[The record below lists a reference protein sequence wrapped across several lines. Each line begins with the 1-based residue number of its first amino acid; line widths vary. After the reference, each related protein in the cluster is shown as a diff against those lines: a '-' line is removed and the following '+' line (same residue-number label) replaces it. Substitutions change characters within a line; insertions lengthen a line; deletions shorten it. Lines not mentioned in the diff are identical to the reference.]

1 MATVSTTN
9 TTAMMA
15 TGIKGSDVYTSTGS
29 ALVDLSVKL
38 VRGADEA
45 EIKRIFRGLVES
57 DKAEEVA
64 DACVLMFHT
73 RDVRG
78 GKGERDLFKA
88 LFDELSWRC
97 YCVAKKLKEFIP
109 EYGSWQDVV
118 ALMSDDSTL
127 GGDLQ
132 EMLIAQL
139 KKDEATEEGKGISL
153 AAKWAPRE
161 GKSTDKAARRLAAT
175 MFPTLPRQAQ
185 MAAYRRLVSGLN
197 RRLKTVETFMAGGR
211 WADIEPAA
219 VPGRAGKLYSRALLN
234 LVGTTKKDE
243 VIPRAKANALRCPDD
258 ADRMACREHFM
269 AHFAA
274 AKEGK
279 AKVHGADTLFPHEV
293 VKKVYREGCVLAE
306 SERNQLIAV
315 WRSMVE
321 KAQAGGGLKRSIF
334 MSDFSGSMQAAGA
347 AGDTPYWVSMAL
359 GMLGAE
365 ISEGPFKNR
374 LMTFDSKPQWHTFPE
389 GGDLFAR
396 LETLSPHIG
405 QGTSTDFQAAM
416 ELVLAD
422 LKRNRVRPGEE
433 PENLIV
439 LTDMGWDQACGS
451 HESSLYTGARYRHHV
466 KTGSWETHVEM
477 IRESFKRAGEDM
489 WGEGQGFKMPRIVI
503 WNLAASYTSDFHAT
517 ASTPGVAMLS
527 GWSAA
532 LFDILQREGP
542 RELTPLEVLRTTL
555 DAARYKPVRDAVVAA
570 LTST

>member
-1 MATVSTTN
+1 
-9 TTAMMA
+9 MMA
-15 TGIKGSDVYTSTGS
+15 TGVKGSDVYTSTGS
-29 ALVDLSVKL
+29 ALVDLSIKL
-38 VRGADEA
+38 VRGADEE
-45 EIKRIFRGLVES
+45 EIKGIFRGLVDS
-57 DKAEEVA
+57 AKAEEVA

-88 LFDELSWRC
+88 LFSELAWRSTS
-97 YCVAKKLKEFIP
+97 VASRLKEFIP

-118 ALMSDDSTL
+118 AMMSDDHVDVRIRMGLRNMVAS
-127 GGDLQ
+127 
-132 EMLIAQL
+132 QL
-139 KKDEATEEGKGISL
+139 REDVAKEEGKSISL

-161 GKSTDKAARRLAAT
+161 GKSTDKEARALAT
-175 MFPTLPRQAQ
+175 IMYPLLPRQQQ
-185 MAAYRRLVSGLN
+185 MATYRRLVAGLN
-197 RRLKTVETFMAGGR
+197 RRLKTMETFMAGGH
-211 WADIEPAA
+211 WADIEPSA

-234 LVGTTKKDE
+234 LVGTAKKGE
-243 VIPRAKANALRCPDD
+243 TIPHAKVNTLRHPDD
-258 ADRMACREHFM
+258 ADRMACREHFI

-279 AKVHGADTLFPHEV
+279 ATVHGADTLFPHEI
-293 VKKVYREGCVLAE
+293 VKKAYGVGGDLAD
-306 SERNQLIAV
+306 SERSQMVAV

-321 KAQAGGGLKRSIF
+321 KAHEGGGLKRSIF
-334 MSDFSGSMQAAGA
+334 MSDFSGSMQSAGA
-347 AGDTPYWVSMAL
+347 AKDTPYWVSMAL

-374 LMTFDSKPQWHTFPE
+374 LMTFDSTPRWHTFPD

-396 LETLSPHIG
+396 LETLGPHIG

-451 HESSLYTGARYRHHV
+451 YEASFYTGMRYRHHV
-466 KTGSWETHVEM
+466 KTAPWETHVEM

-489 WGEGQGFKMPRIVI
+489 WGVGFKMPRIVI
-503 WNLAASYTSDFHAT
+503 WNLAASYTSEAHAT
-517 ASTPGVAMLS
+517 ASTPGVAMLA

-542 RELTPLEVLRTTL
+542 RDMTPLEILRTTL
-555 DAARYKPVRDAVVAA
+555 DGSRYKPVRDAVLAT
-570 LTST
+570 LSSST